1 MIAAFPMKGNFRWP
15 RRWTF
20 VRLPAVAQKCR
31 RAELPRMKFPALP
44 GRKLAFGGMT
54 MKRNLKENLFEKRVP
69 GSLCNHQAGLRG
81 PERGAWKACFW
92 ARNFQARLLNI
103 SSFLN
108 GPFLA
113 VDKGRTE
120 TTACKLWDQHS
131 A

>member
-54 MKRNLKENLFEKRVP
+54 MKRNLKENLFEKRVL
-69 GSLCNHQAGLRG
+69 GAFATIRQASGA
-81 PERGAWKACFW
+81 PERGARKACFW
-92 ARNFQARLLNI
+92 VRNFQARLLNI

>member
-81 PERGAWKACFW
+81 SRERSPEG
-92 ARNFQARLLNI
+92 L
-103 SSFLN
+103 FL
-108 GPFLA
+108 GEELS
-113 VDKGRTE
+113 G
-120 TTACKLWDQHS
+120 TALEHQFVFERPVPCSRQGS
-131 A
+131 N